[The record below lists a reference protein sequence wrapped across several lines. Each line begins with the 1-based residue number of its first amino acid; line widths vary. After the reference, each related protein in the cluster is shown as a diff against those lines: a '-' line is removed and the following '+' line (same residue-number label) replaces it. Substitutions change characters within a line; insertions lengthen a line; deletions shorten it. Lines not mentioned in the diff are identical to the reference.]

1 MTNGLNIASLLN
13 DIKNNHS
20 LDYDKIEKKLR
31 KVNPNF
37 KEIAFSLFSSNIIL
51 ALREEAL
58 NKAIMVSNLSDG
70 TLRYI
75 LLMAI
80 FYNPDRGSLICLDEP
95 EIGLHPDMISLIG
108 ESLIESSNKTQY
120 FIATHSP
127 LVLNQFEI
135 EDLLVFEKD
144 DLNQSIVK
152 KYKEEDFQ
160 SWLENYST
168 GQLWVSGLIGGKRW

>member
-1 MTNGLNIASLLN
+1 
-13 DIKNNHS
+13 
-20 LDYDKIEKKLR
+20 
-31 KVNPNF
+31 
-37 KEIAFSLFSSNIIL
+37 
-51 ALREEAL
+51 
-58 NKAIMVSNLSDG
+58 
-70 TLRYI
+70 
-75 LLMAI
+75 
-80 FYNPDRGSLICLDEP
+80 
-95 EIGLHPDMISLIG
+95 MISLIG